1 MNTDNTN
8 MKSVLKTSSIL
19 SDGKSRIKSDSF
31 NTKNGNPIR
40 LSNDERKA
48 LLKQFNPK
56 KKLRNSWIVIA
67 TGFLTSFIGAVF
79 SLFICIGNP
88 GVSAGVMAPIFA
100 IPGLCISCYGIYAVT
115 TCPRIEKSFLN
126 AYEFSV
132 DKIYMV
138 QIRKT
143 RYISKYIVNEVIS
156 VPADIAEICN
166 IDGSILAKPGIILV
180 CGNNQIKLAN
190 SESYGAIRYG
200 LNVGDIIK
208 CAVLESGRYCFIT
221 VY

>member
-1 MNTDNTN
+1 MLNLSDEGAQ
-8 MKSVLKTSSIL
+8 SQRLYCSIL
-19 SDGKSRIKSDSF
+19 PAR
-31 NTKNGNPIR
+31 
-40 LSNDERKA
+40 
-48 LLKQFNPK
+48 
-56 KKLRNSWIVIA
+56 
-67 TGFLTSFIGAVF
+67 GAQ
-79 SLFICIGNP
+79 L
-88 GVSAGVMAPIFA
+88 
-100 IPGLCISCYGIYAVT
+100 
-115 TCPRIEKSFLN
+115 E
-126 AYEFSV
+126 
-132 DKIYMV
+132 
-138 QIRKT
+138 
-143 RYISKYIVNEVIS
+143 RYIHKKGCIIAFFAMQPFLLFFYSANEVIS